1 MNNTIT
7 TFLNAVSIRSEIR
20 KLKKDAPAITN
31 GPEKHQKPFSLE
43 RLIPTPLPLL
53 LVEDTFFLDIED
65 DVYLRL
71 EAETGFTTRSEWR
84 KHNWGVSED
93 VTNVYE
99 RKIDT
104 NFWFCKFNSV
114 QAPPLEAIR
123 QLSARYPRVEFN
135 IRFFGVDAMIAG
147 DMFCRQGQLY
157 KKDIIQGATYNDLL
171 TRLNRKGVVI
181 CNEKRQLRLKYHR
194 KFSGTVLDEFSLIFG
209 VNFD

>member
-1 MNNTIT
+1 MTNTIT
-7 TFLNAVSIRSEIR
+7 SYIHAVGRRSDIREI
-20 KLKKDAPAITN
+20 KIDSFTITN
-31 GPEKHQKPFSLE
+31 GPEKHKKPFSLE
-43 RLIPTPLPLL
+43 RWIPTPLPLVM
-53 LVEDTFFLDIED
+53 VESTYFEDFED
-65 DVYLRL
+65 DVYRRL
-71 EAETGFTTRSEWR
+71 AAETGFTSRSAWR

-93 VTNVYE
+93 VTDVFE

-104 NFWFCKFNSV
+104 IYWMFKFYSV

-135 IRFFGVDAMIAG
+135 IRFFGVAEMIAG

-157 KKDIIQGATYNDLL
+157 KKDIYQGATYNDLL

-181 CNEKRQLRLKYHR
+181 CNEKQQLRLKYNY
-194 KFSGTVLDEFSLIFG
+194 KFSGAALDDFSLIFG